1 MSVRVFARALAV
13 FRRRRP
19 ITLASTDVTGSEEC
33 KECGGAGA
41 GVSILGPGQREGG
54 RASSVSADSSAL
66 LRWLTAGADWLEMV
80 SAVSLQEMAC
90 STFMVIAVTSPFWR
104 PSAKECVRKQDLFLL
119 SLCVCLL

>member
-1 MSVRVFARALAV
+1 MAFTPAPALFASPRAGSACERAHVSVRVFARALAV

-54 RASSVSADSSAL
+54 GGPAQYRP
-66 LRWLTAGADWLEMV
+66 TA
-80 SAVSLQEMAC
+80 Q
-90 STFMVIAVTSPFWR
+90 
-104 PSAKECVRKQDLFLL
+104 
-119 SLCVCLL
+119 LCCAG

>member
-41 GVSILGPGQREGG
+41 GVSILGPGQRERGAGQLSIG
-54 RASSVSADSSAL
+54 RQLSSAAL
-66 LRWLTAGADWLEMV
+66 AD
-80 SAVSLQEMAC
+80 
-90 STFMVIAVTSPFWR
+90 R
-104 PSAKECVRKQDLFLL
+104 RG
-119 SLCVCLL
+119 